1 MFLSNVSAE
10 TITWRIWHSSV
21 TKFTFIAVPTLAL
34 FEVFA
39 VQHPLVRSRLGFIN
53 VLIKSSPFTVF
64 LSRIDLLQSFFNE
77 ILLVVTKRIRFLMLT
92 RARTKILGRRR
103 YFNSLQSGCARRL
116 EALLS

>member
-1 MFLSNVSAE
+1 M
-10 TITWRIWHSSV
+10 SV
-21 TKFTFIAVPTLAL
+21 FKQHISRNYHMENLAFVRDGNLFIAVPTLAS

-77 ILLVVTKRIRFLMLT
+77 ILLVVTKRI
-92 RARTKILGRRR
+92 
-103 YFNSLQSGCARRL
+103 
-116 EALLS
+116 

>member
-1 MFLSNVSAE
+1 M
-10 TITWRIWHSSV
+10 
-21 TKFTFIAVPTLAL
+21 TKFTFIAVPTLAS

-92 RARTKILGRRR
+92 RAGWGGR
-103 YFNSLQSGCARRL
+103 YFNSLQRGCARRWRQFYL
-116 EALLS
+116 DGVCLFGR